1 MKQLA
6 NLVVALAFMLTL
18 SLGLRHVFNY
28 VRAAV
33 TEGNIRGLVLWQ
45 YNWNETPR
53 PRPAPGI
60 SPLLVEFRLSESS
73 PSCLEFLPR
82 KAWMRGDIVN
92 ATTDYV
98 PLLVDIKAHPD
109 LAKQYDIATVPSL
122 AVIDA
127 ASQTIIHD
135 GRDTTFSPDELL
147 LWLNPNA
154 TPKLNV
160 TAPRFDQFDSQNS
173 PLSSQKNLFDNQ
185 NSPYSP

>member
-6 NLVVALAFMLTL
+6 NLVIALAFMLTL

-45 YNWNETPR
+45 YSWNDAVAEARTR
-53 PRPAPGI
+53 HK
-60 SPLLVEFRLSESS
+60 PLLVEFARESS
-73 PSCLEFLPR
+73 PSCLELAK

-92 ATTDYV
+92 ATGDYV
-98 PLLVDIKAHPD
+98 PVMVDIGAHPD
-109 LAKQYDIATVPSL
+109 LAKQYGIATVPSL

-127 ASQTIIHD
+127 TSQSIIRD
-135 GRDTTFSPDELL
+135 GRDTSFSPDELL

-154 TPKLNV
+154 PPKLNV

-173 PLSSQKNLFDNQ
+173 PFNSQKNLFDNQ